1 MVRFLWGKM
10 DGALAVGVVDDGELI
25 SVLKYGGKC
34 AVWSVQCL
42 ILKNH

>member
-1 MVRFLWGKM
+1 MVRFLCGKM
-10 DGALAVGVVDDGELI
+10 DRVFAVRVVDDGELI

-34 AVWSVQCL
+34 AVWSVQYI